1 MTLSGTT
8 MASPANFAF
17 DRLAMSRGFVL
28 LSPTTA
34 FFNGLNIGNIM
45 LDATQSVA
53 KHVSVVLRDATGN
66 GAVISAS
73 VLASLVFKIKKG
85 STTTYSTITP
95 VATAVG
101 TTGLLDIALTASHLD
116 TLGVAA
122 INITGAGILTNDDLF
137 VDVVAINKN
146 DAVRSG
152 LSAIP
157 NATAGAS
164 GGLPTVDSNLN
175 VHSDLQK
182 WLGSTP
188 DSLSSGKVPADLKL
202 WLASAPDALSSGKV
216 ASDLKLWLAS
226 APATL
231 STNGFVKSILLRW
244 LTDDAGGTP
253 SALSTG
259 NVPVPAVDV
268 STVLTRIGTPA
279 GASVSA
285 DIASIKTDTSGTS
298 SSLSTIST
306 KIGTPVGASVS
317 ADIAAVKVDT
327 AGIATLSTKVGTPIG
342 ASVSIDIAAVK
353 TDTTSTNTNVSTLS
367 TKVGTPVGAS
377 VVADIAS
384 VKSDTSGLSSG
395 ISGVST
401 SVSNLSTKV
410 GIPAGVSVSDDIA
423 AIQSTT
429 SGLSASGPKI
439 DVLHQI
445 AVGRWKVQ
453 GTQLLL
459 YNADGTT
466 VLEAFDLKDDAGDP
480 SNIRIFERVPV
491 DEGT

>member
-1 MTLSGTT
+1 MTVGVGYALTESDDCL
-8 MASPANFAF
+8 F
-17 DRLAMSRGFVL
+17 DRLIMGRVFSLTESDNCLFDRLVMSRIFIL
-28 LSPTTA
+28 QDTSITSFIT
-34 FFNGLNIGNIM
+34 GLNIGNIM
-45 LDATQSVA
+45 LDATQNVA

-66 GAVISAS
+66 GAVINSF

-85 STTTYSTITP
+85 GTTTYSTITP

-152 LSAIP
+152 LTALP

-164 GGLPTVDSNLN
+164 GGLPTFDSNLN
-175 VHSDLQK
+175 VHSDLQR
-182 WLGSTP
+182 WIGTTP
-188 DSLSSGKVPADLKL
+188 DVLSSGKIAADLKL
-202 WLASAPDALSSGKV
+202 WLTA
-216 ASDLKLWLAS
+216 
-226 APATL
+226 APASL

-268 STVLTRIGTPA
+268 STVLTILGTPA

-285 DIASIKTDTSGTS
+285 D
-298 SSLSTIST
+298 
-306 KIGTPVGASVS
+306 V
-317 ADIAAVKVDT
+317 AAVKSDT
-327 AGIATLSTKVGTPIG
+327 AGIATLSTKVGTPAG
-342 ASVSIDIAAVK
+342 ASVSADIAAV
-353 TDTTSTNTNVSTLS
+353 
-367 TKVGTPVGAS
+367 
-377 VVADIAS
+377 
-384 VKSDTSGLSSG
+384 
-395 ISGVST
+395 
-401 SVSNLSTKV
+401 
-410 GIPAGVSVSDDIA
+410 
-423 AIQSTT
+423 QSTT

-439 DVLHQI
+439 DTLHQI
-445 AVGRWKVQ
+445 AVGRWKVE

-459 YNADGTT
+459 FDSDNTT
-466 VLEAFDLKDDAGDP
+466 VLKTFDLLDDAGDP
-480 SNIRIFERVPV
+480 SNLRIFERVPSGI
-491 DEGT
+491 DIIEI

>member
-1 MTLSGTT
+1 MTLG
-8 MASPANFAF
+8 AGYLLGDPDDILL
-17 DRLAMSRGFVL
+17 DRMAMSRIFVL
-28 LSPTTA
+28 QDPITT
-34 FFNGLNIGNIM
+34 FLIGLNIGNIM
-45 LDATQSVA
+45 LDATQNVA

-66 GAVISAS
+66 GAVISAP
-73 VLASLVFKIKKG
+73 VLASLIFKIKKG
-85 STTTYSTITP
+85 SSTTYSTITP
-95 VATAVG
+95 TATAVG

-116 TLGVAA
+116 TIGVAA

-137 VDVVAINKN
+137 VDVIAINKN
-146 DAVRSG
+146 DSVRSG
-152 LSAIP
+152 LTAIP

-164 GGLPTVDSNLN
+164 GGLPTIDSNLN

-182 WLGSTP
+182 WIGSTP
-188 DSLSSGKVPADLKL
+188 DALSSGKVPADLKL

-226 APATL
+226 APASL

-268 STVLTRIGTPA
+268 SSVLTRLGTPA

-285 DIASIKTDTSGTS
+285 DIASVKTDTSGTSSSLSTISTKIGTPIGASVSADIASVKTDTSGTS

-317 ADIAAVKVDT
+317 V
-327 AGIATLSTKVGTPIG
+327 
-342 ASVSIDIAAVK
+342 
-353 TDTTSTNTNVSTLS
+353 
-367 TKVGTPVGAS
+367 
-377 VVADIAS
+377 DIAS
-384 VKSDTSGLSSG
+384 VKTDTVNIISD
-395 ISGVST
+395 
-401 SVSNLSTKV
+401 
-410 GIPAGVSVSDDIA
+410 VSDLSGNLVLVSLKIGNPDGTISDNID
-423 AIQSTT
+423 AIQSTV

-439 DVLHQI
+439 DTLHQI

-466 VLEAFDLKDDAGDP
+466 VLKAFDLKDDAGDP
-480 SNIRIFERVPV
+480 SNLRIFERVPS
-491 DEGT
+491 GS